1 MKGKDK
7 SFLPSPLFYYF
18 SAFIKFKHNNKETCS
33 IISREFQQISFFQN
47 KPKIIKLLNCN
58 KEMLRKINL
67 VYRSVALHKVSPL
80 CTALTQQPRQ
90 QHLSSDL
97 SLCSQN
103 HAFAS
108 AVLQDAINS
117 EKNRYDNSDIIHL
130 FQRAQAHNNHR
141 LTF

>member
-1 MKGKDK
+1 
-7 SFLPSPLFYYF
+7 
-18 SAFIKFKHNNKETCS
+18 
-33 IISREFQQISFFQN
+33 
-47 KPKIIKLLNCN
+47 
-58 KEMLRKINL
+58 MLRKINL

-117 EKNRYDNSDIIHL
+117 EKNRSDNSEIVNL

-141 LTF
+141 LTFQLRYNFCIKKDDKYVEFQPLPVSQSNFKKIIDENYFFIDRTDVLMKMHKLKI